1 MICGDARP
9 SHNAITYHL
18 TNQKL
23 PGRRFLRFLNPDV
36 PAKLRSVGNS
46 IQWQHQ
52 GDLMSLNPTIIPI
65 ASGKG
70 GVGKSFISANLAV
83 AIAEAGHETIIV
95 DLDLGG
101 TNVYGF
107 LGLQNQH
114 AGIGDFLKAR
124 SADLD
129 QLIIPTSIPRLSY
142 IPGDGRTPFMANIAY
157 AQKIRL
163 ISKLKQLPAKYVILD
178 LSAGSSFNT
187 IDFFR
192 LSPLGLMVTVPEYP
206 AIMNLLTFLR
216 LTMMRIVE
224 RRFRKNEKIR
234 LLLAESYRRPLT
246 EMPSGIADLKSAITI
261 IDPSAEE
268 IIDKLCAQFRPRLIF
283 NKGEH
288 PDEMH
293 VYQQIDEGL
302 MSVLS
307 IQADYFGFVFRD
319 PMVRRSVSSQH
330 PFLRENPDSQASKA
344 IRKIAER
351 IIKYWRT
358 PVEGS
363 AQLIMEQ
370 AVREFQGN

>member
-1 MICGDARP
+1 LDVHFNGSNRGDR
-9 SHNAITYHL
+9 
-18 TNQKL
+18 
-23 PGRRFLRFLNPDV
+23 
-36 PAKLRSVGNS
+36 
-46 IQWQHQ
+46 
-52 GDLMSLNPTIIPI
+52 MSLKPTIIPI

-70 GVGKSFISANLAV
+70 GVGKSFISANLAA
-83 AIAEAGHETIIV
+83 AIAQAGHETIIV

-124 SADLD
+124 SAELD
-129 QLIIPTSIPRLSY
+129 QLMVPTSIPRLSY

-163 ISKLKQLPAKYVILD
+163 ISKLKKLPVEYVLLD

-192 LSPLGLMVTVPEYP
+192 ISPLGLMVTVPEYP

-216 LTMMRIVE
+216 LTLMRVVE
-224 RRFRKNEKIR
+224 RRFRKNEQIR
-234 LLLAESYRRPLT
+234 LLLAESCKRPLT
-246 EMPSGIADLKSAITI
+246 ELPAGISDLKSIIST
-261 IDPSAEE
+261 IDPSAEK
-268 IIDKLCAQFRPRLIF
+268 IIDRLCTHFRPRLIF

-288 PDEMH
+288 PDEMR
-293 VYQQIDEGL
+293 VYRQIDEGL
-302 MSVLS
+302 TSVLS

-319 PMVRRSVSSQH
+319 PMVRRSVNSQQ
-330 PFLRENPDSQASKA
+330 PYLLEFPDSQASKA

-363 AQLIMEQ
+363 ARIIMEQ
-370 AVREFQGN
+370 AAREFQRK